1 MRLVTL
7 LICIGLSACSNTHS
21 EKFDLIISNVNLI
34 DGNGTPLR
42 RAVNVYIKESRIVKI
57 DEGDIL
63 GQGDLID
70 GTNKYLIPGLID
82 CHTHPSPYMEN
93 FPRFAHYGIT
103 SILVTGCSLCT
114 DEYYAKMRELGNQD
128 SLPAPRVFHT
138 SQHFTMEG
146 RHPVKT
152 YTSSNWKP
160 GKTIH
165 LLKDSSQIKSLIK
178 MMADSPIVGIKLTV
192 EDGPFPPFVER
203 IPQEFVDLVA
213 EEASRYDLEVFA
225 HASDNIEFMMALN
238 AGVQNNLHYLEIDL
252 DFESDSTIVKKLQ
265 RNGATIFTTF
275 MLKKSWLYPFHPK
288 WVKQLEETKIY
299 ALEEIEYLSD
309 PSRKD
314 KAIRILRGR
323 KYMKNDEIPT
333 LTSMLTDQYADL
345 RFLDDNNINIVLG
358 TDTGNDFILPG
369 ISLHEEMQIMEL
381 GGFTPLE
388 IIKMTTHN
396 AAKMLKQL
404 DSLGTIE
411 VGKYADMILLDRN
424 PLDSISNTLSIN
436 RVIKNGH
443 IQQRMN

>member
-1 MRLVTL
+1 MSLV
-7 LICIGLSACSNTHS
+7 ACTNTQS
-21 EKFDLIISNVNLI
+21 ENYDLIISNVNLI
-34 DGNGTPLR
+34 DGTGTPLQK
-42 RAVNVYIKESRIVKI
+42 AVNVYIKDSRIDKI
-57 DEGDIL
+57 DQDDVL
-63 GQGDLID
+63 AQGNIID
-70 GTNKYLIPGLID
+70 GTDKYLIPGLID
-82 CHTHPSPYMEN
+82 CHTHPNPYIEN
-93 FPRFAHYGIT
+93 FPRFTHFGIT

-114 DEYYAKMRELGNQD
+114 DEYYAKMRELGEQD
-128 SLPAPRVFHT
+128 SIPSPRVFHT

-152 YTSSNWKP
+152 YTSSNWKE

-165 LLKDSSQIKSLIK
+165 LLKDVSQIKSLIK
-178 MMADSPIVGIKLTV
+178 ELAERPIIGIKLTI

-203 IPQEFVDLVA
+203 IPQEFVDKVVV
-213 EEASRYDLEVFA
+213 EAGKYDLEVFA

-252 DFESDSTIVKKLQ
+252 DFEGDSTIINKLK
-265 RNGATIFTTF
+265 RNRANIFTTF
-275 MLKKSWLYPFHPK
+275 MLKKSWLYPLHPE
-288 WVKQLEETKIY
+288 WVKQLAETKVY
-299 ALEEIEYLSD
+299 APEEIEYLSD
-309 PSRKD
+309 PSRKET
-314 KAIRILRGR
+314 ALRILRGR

-333 LTSMLTDQYADL
+333 LASMLSNQFSDL
-345 RFLDDNNINIVLG
+345 KFLNNNDVNIVLG

-411 VGKYADMILLDRN
+411 EGKYADMILLDRN
-424 PLDSISNTLSIN
+424 PVESVSNTLSIN
-436 RVIKNGH
+436 RVIKNGRV
-443 IQQRMN
+443 QQRMN

>member
-1 MRLVTL
+1 MKLITL
-7 LICIGLSACSNTHS
+7 LICISVAACSNTES

-34 DGNGTPLR
+34 DGTGTPLQK
-42 RAVNVYIKESRIVKI
+42 AVNVYINENKIVKI
-57 DEGDIL
+57 DEEDIL
-63 GQGDLID
+63 ARDDLID

-82 CHTHPSPYMEN
+82 SHTHPNPYIEN
-93 FPRFAHYGIT
+93 FPRFSHYGVT

-114 DEYYAKMRELGNQD
+114 DEYYAKMRKMGEQD
-128 SLPAPRVFHT
+128 SLPAPRVFNT

-152 YTSSNWKP
+152 YTSSNWVA

-165 LLKDSSQIKSLIK
+165 LLKDTLQIESLIK
-178 MMADSPIVGIKLTV
+178 ELAENPIVGIKLTI

-203 IPQEFVDLVA
+203 IPQDFVNKIV
-213 EEASRYDLEVFA
+213 EEANKYDLEVFA

-252 DFESDSTIVKKLQ
+252 DFEGDSTIINKLK
-265 RNGATIFTTF
+265 RNGATVVTTF
-275 MLKKSWLYPFHPK
+275 MLKKSWLYPLHPD
-288 WVKQLEETKIY
+288 WVKQLAEAKIY
-299 ALEEIEYLSD
+299 DAEEIQYLND

-314 KAIRILRGR
+314 RALRILRAR
-323 KYMKNDEIPT
+323 KYIKNSEIPS
-333 LTSMLTDQYADL
+333 LSDMLTNQFTDL

-388 IIKMTTHN
+388 IIKMATHN

-436 RVIKNGH
+436 RVIKNGR
-443 IQQRMN
+443 IQERMN